1 MKLFFQELWYGYGI
15 VNIHDS
21 FLHKISDSI
30 FTNLFLDEITKSF
43 HRSANQDY
51 LWITVFIMEQIMIE
65 LRLRTSPIDNASK
78 PGTEAGLLDKSP
90 VRRVDGFGRW
100 IKTI

>member
-1 MKLFFQELWYGYGI
+1 
-15 VNIHDS
+15 
-21 FLHKISDSI
+21 
-30 FTNLFLDEITKSF
+30 
-43 HRSANQDY
+43 
-51 LWITVFIMEQIMIE
+51 MEETMIE